1 MARTGK
7 VLPDY
12 SRDLE
17 GAERNGETC
26 FSVWS
31 EYSQQSTSPWGPRA
45 PRPPAARRAAVSD
58 SVAIAMR
65 RAAPALVLLMGVLI
79 AWVDTRPGWD
89 DTGVIAVSLLIA
101 AGASALA
108 GVRWWVAAVLTVF
121 PLLVAEARSVG
132 WGLAA
137 APVFS
142 LAGAVGGALLRR
154 GAGFK

>member
-1 MARTGK
+1 M
-7 VLPDY
+7 
-12 SRDLE
+12 
-17 GAERNGETC
+17 
-26 FSVWS
+26 
-31 EYSQQSTSPWGPRA
+31 
-45 PRPPAARRAAVSD
+45 SD

-89 DTGVIAVSLLIA
+89 DTGVIAGSLLIA

-142 LAGAVGGALLRR
+142 IAGAVGGALLRR